1 MEFTANV
8 VIRPYIEEFA
18 RFSVKCEDKVVGY
31 YFVRAGDFVAL
42 NTNGEVLTVKV
53 LEGRLEM
60 IQCYSEKNILVREGD
75 SVSIKEG
82 AGA

>member
-8 VIRPYIEEFA
+8 VIRPYIDTFA
-18 RFSVKCEDKVVGY
+18 RFSVKCEGRVVGY
-31 YFVRAGDFVAL
+31 YFVRAGDFIAL

-60 IQCYSEKNILVREGD
+60 IQCHSEKRLLVE
-75 SVSIKEG
+75 EG
-82 AGA
+82 AIVHINEGVSA